1 MIHEQNNVNHSSVI
15 VSAVDV
21 FKTYNKGIENI
32 SIFSDLNLD
41 ICKGEF
47 VAIMGASVSGK
58 TTLLNLLGGL
68 DRPTQGEIYIKGKN
82 VALMSNGELADWRAK
97 SVGYVAQFHNLI
109 PVLDAYD
116 NIALP
121 LSLHRLKSSKIKK
134 LVNTVLEMVG
144 LSDRANFRPHELSGG
159 QQQRVAIA
167 RALVTNPSLLLCDE
181 PTGNLDSGTGETIMK
196 LLHFLN
202 KEHDRTIIM
211 VTHNEKASQYAS
223 KILDLDQGVFI
234 QRIKELT

>member
-47 VAIMGASVSGK
+47 VAIMGASGSGK

>member
-47 VAIMGASVSGK
+47 VAIMGASGSGK

-121 LSLHRLKSSKIKK
+121 LSLHRLK
-134 LVNTVLEMVG
+134 
-144 LSDRANFRPHELSGG
+144 
-159 QQQRVAIA
+159 
-167 RALVTNPSLLLCDE
+167 
-181 PTGNLDSGTGETIMK
+181 
-196 LLHFLN
+196 
-202 KEHDRTIIM
+202 
-211 VTHNEKASQYAS
+211 
-223 KILDLDQGVFI
+223 
-234 QRIKELT
+234 

>member
-1 MIHEQNNVNHSSVI
+1 
-15 VSAVDV
+15 
-21 FKTYNKGIENI
+21 
-32 SIFSDLNLD
+32 
-41 ICKGEF
+41 
-47 VAIMGASVSGK
+47 
-58 TTLLNLLGGL
+58 
-68 DRPTQGEIYIKGKN
+68 
-82 VALMSNGELADWRAK
+82 
-97 SVGYVAQFHNLI
+97 
-109 PVLDAYD
+109 
-116 NIALP
+116 
-121 LSLHRLKSSKIKK
+121 
-134 LVNTVLEMVG
+134 MVG

-181 PTGNLDSGTGETIMK
+181 QTGNLDSGTGETIMK